1 MQSTSNFDY
10 DRIAQLIKDNRL
22 SEAYNQLKGRLAQ
35 NPELAASGYEASCNL
50 IKALSLSGNFKAS
63 DEILQATLKT
73 VSPKDDHFFLK
84 LSDELVELSEF
95 NPLSRHE
102 NTSRHDRMFDQ
113 SLMIRKELV
122 GADIPAAELI
132 IDSIFSNLQRAR
144 QLAASALASEA
155 AGRLTRCRSLLE
167 ELQGLMGSLP
177 HPPELLAA
185 RVFTM
190 QAFFE
195 QSAGQ
200 KNIARQAY
208 LKALEKFSE
217 ALKKSK
223 LERSDIFDM
232 FIDQGQL
239 YNLTTEERVAFEKLK
254 KAKLA
259 PQNNQ
264 TMHRIKAFPDS
275 DNIQEMMQRAAS
287 KPGKTFYLTSLGFS
301 GNLSLLVSAVCHKD
315 TGEMTFTIEPSTE
328 SGGRDEK
335 LIIHTVDTQEVLRH
349 IKDLWRALQTK
360 PQAFGASAL
369 AGMNANLNM
378 NLNMNANM
386 NLSMAASD
394 FDKKGQDP
402 FTMGGSFDTL
412 NSNSS
417 SGGFVNQPISVDLQD
432 QIRKQEFQPKA
443 QASGGSR
450 PETPTPSP
458 SSQFDLLGKP
468 ELLGGDSFNSAK
480 SPASNSASRASGS
493 FGASSRASG
502 ERDPGESP
510 VFEVD
515 KHNDHR
521 VNGPPVGY
529 AAQQERRHRETLIFE
544 GNLKTMPSL
553 GLLQTIALND
563 NTGVLEVSGK
573 DGMMSIYFDNGKPVH
588 ASSLKDSGLEVLY
601 DFIIQEEGWF
611 RFLPEQRAPQV
622 TLKVRFQSFLL
633 EAATLFDENKYLKS
647 LGLTMYSALMP
658 KEFCSDKDE
667 FRARLEGRGIEWEDC
682 IWDLFIALC
691 ESPIVTDA
699 VELADLPKHIWLHAL
714 YRLVQAGMVN
724 ISNDGMDVEDIAA
737 RLTTKWAYNKQ
748 QADDFSAKLHDTRTG
763 LYRFEFLIW
772 LIERE
777 FERAR
782 TQMWPLSIAIL
793 EIRKHGKLPSQ
804 LSLED
809 KEAMHMALAEIVEAK
824 RSIDWF
830 THFEE
835 EHFALLM
842 PGLDSNLAAMFVSN
856 FSDICTRHFG
866 KLKEGHSDWDYSFGI
881 ACVPGDTFEWQKM
894 VGFAIE
900 AQRKARVSR
909 RGFELHK
916 QESKQENRA
925 ASPEFKQGEA

>member
-22 SEAYNQLKGRLAQ
+22 SEAYNQLKARLGQ
-35 NPELAASGYEASCNL
+35 NPELTANGYETACNL

-63 DEILQATLKT
+63 DEILLATLKT

-102 NTSRHDRMFDQ
+102 NTARHDRMFDQ

-155 AGRLTRCRSLLE
+155 AGRLARCRSLME
-167 ELQGLMGSLP
+167 ELHGLMSSLP

-200 KNIARQAY
+200 KNLARQAY

-232 FIDQGQL
+232 FLDQGQL

-301 GNLSLLVSAVCHKD
+301 GTLSLLVSAVCHKD

-328 SGGRDEK
+328 SGGRGEK
-335 LIIHTVDTQEVLRH
+335 LIIHTVDAQEVLRH

-369 AGMNANLNM
+369 AGMNANLNLNM
-378 NLNMNANM
+378 NLN
-386 NLSMAASD
+386 MAASD
-394 FDKKGQDP
+394 FDQKGQDP

-417 SGGFVNQPISVDLQD
+417 SGSFVNQPISVDLLD
-432 QIRKQEFQPKA
+432 QNRPKEFQAKA
-443 QASGGSR
+443 QASAGYS
-450 PETPTPSP
+450 PETPAA
-458 SSQFDLLGKP
+458 SQFDLLGKP
-468 ELLGGDSFNSAK
+468 EFTGSDFPSAAK
-480 SPASNSASRASGS
+480 PSAPNSASRASGS
-493 FGASSRASG
+493 FGASS
-502 ERDPGESP
+502 EP
-510 VFEVD
+510 FEVD
-515 KHNDHR
+515 KRNEHR

-573 DGMMSIYFDNGKPVH
+573 DGMMSIYFDAGKPVH

-611 RFLPEQRAPQV
+611 RFLPEQRAPQI

-682 IWDLFIALC
+682 IWELFIALC

-699 VELADLPKHIWLHAL
+699 VELADLPKHVWLHAL

-804 LSLED
+804 LSIND
-809 KEAMHMALAEIVEAK
+809 KEALHMALAEIVEAK

-856 FSDICTRHFG
+856 FSDICARHFG

-909 RGFELHK
+909 KGFELHK
-916 QESKQENRA
+916 QESKHENRHENRQDNKVG
-925 ASPEFKQGEA
+925 SPESSQGEA